1 MDERPGTRRRIASI
15 LVALVAAGATIATS
29 APHIESRLDGT
40 SVASV
45 TLDDATP
52 RAVGRFVL
60 NLPREALP
68 VGTTA
73 LYAPTGTVTFT
84 IQPSTTGIG
93 PSSPVA
99 ITATAVGVP
108 QKPTIDLGASSW
120 PIEQLC
126 RVEEPCRREF
136 EVSAEW
142 LEPKDGTSIQ
152 VPVRAALALRY
163 ENWEALP
170 TGATATWDDEA
181 FVPMAP
187 APAVSAQADLG
198 SVTIG
203 RDSPMAARRIVLR
216 GSAALLGDGAGVDVT
231 AFLRA
236 ESSTGARENATVT
249 LVEDGGTLQD
259 TVQAGTIIQP
269 FTGCPK
275 AATCERGFTVF
286 ARWRGGAPE
295 EAVHL
300 DWSFDARARFPGA
313 TAVPEGAAL
322 TAEIAD
328 QLDLGLGSARLQA
341 TAKGSFELPGGNNK
355 AGHVRLLVTAPP
367 LGNAY
372 LGAAPPA
379 VATVRL
385 RAALKDPATPAKLR
399 AFISSP
405 EDYTYSS
412 VPLADDGT
420 ELGAAVFALG
430 GCEAGVAC
438 TGYIEITVDSAT
450 GREGT
455 ISWDVAVE
463 LPVPRPQL
471 AVGDL
476 RIEVS
481 AAR

>member
-1 MDERPGTRRRIASI
+1 MDERQGNRRRIAA
-15 LVALVAAGATIATS
+15 LVVALIAAGATLATS

-40 SVASV
+40 AVANV
-45 TLDDATP
+45 TLDDGAP
-52 RAVGRFVL
+52 RAVGRFIL
-60 NLPREALP
+60 SLSREALP
-68 VGTTA
+68 VGTTT
-73 LYAPTGTVTFT
+73 LYAPTGTVTFA
-84 IQPSTTGIG
+84 IQPSATGIG

-108 QKPTIDLGASSW
+108 QKPKVDLGASSW

-152 VPVRAALALRY
+152 VAVRAALAMRY
-163 ENWEALP
+163 ENRELLP
-170 TGATATWDDEA
+170 TGATATWDDES
-181 FVPMAP
+181 FVAMAP
-187 APAVSAQADLG
+187 APAVSAEADLG

-203 RDSPMAARRIVLR
+203 RDSPMAARRVVLR
-216 GSAALLGDGAGVDVT
+216 GSAALLGSPAGVDVT

-236 ESSTGARENATVT
+236 ESSTGARDNVTVT
-249 LVEDGGTLQD
+249 LVKDGGTVQD
-259 TVQAGTIIQP
+259 TVQAGTFVQP

-275 AATCERGFTVF
+275 AAACERGFTVF

-295 EAVHL
+295 ETVNL
-300 DWSFDARARFPGA
+300 DWSFDARARFTGA
-313 TAVPEGAAL
+313 TAVPEGAGL
-322 TAEIAD
+322 TVEIAD

-341 TAKGSFELPGGNNK
+341 TAKGSFDLPGGDNK
-355 AGHVRLLVTAPP
+355 NGHVRLLVTAPP
-367 LGNAY
+367 LGDAY

-399 AFISSP
+399 AFVSSP

-412 VPLADDGT
+412 IPLPDDGT
-420 ELGAAVFALG
+420 ELQTAVFALG
-430 GCEAGVAC
+430 GCEAGIAC

-450 GREGT
+450 GRQGT
-455 ISWDVAVE
+455 ISWDVAIE

-481 AAR
+481 IAR